1 MTSGIVI
8 SNIFFFF
15 WYLYL
20 FCVLLRWPVRCTT
33 IKHRGEADKTAKFI
47 ILIGSGGRRNST
59 PNRTTWE
66 SLLGCQEAEDRE
78 GGEMRDTVLGGVSV
92 GKARQGC
99 MSSLV
104 G

>member
-8 SNIFFFF
+8 SDFLCVCVC
-15 WYLYL
+15 LYL

-33 IKHRGEADKTAKFI
+33 IKHRGEAEKIAKFI
-47 ILIGSGGRRNST
+47 ILTSSGGRKSST

-66 SLLGCQEAEDRE
+66 SLLSCQEAEDQE
-78 GGEMRDTVLGGVSV
+78 EGEMRDTVLVGVSV

-99 MSSLV
+99 TSSLV